1 MSDALKGMLGSK
13 KAIAM
18 FAGLIVTFAGRY
30 GLQLPLEELTMVLAP
45 IVAYILGQGV
55 ADAGKE
61 KARIDGENERK
72 RAAAQ
77 QQQP

>member
-18 FAGLIVTFAGRY
+18 IAGLIVTFAGRY

-72 RAAAQ
+72 REAAQ
-77 QQQP
+77 KQQP